1 MRIQITG
8 SREFTDYDIVSDAIY
23 DAASGAI
30 DLDSVTIVS
39 GNCPT
44 GGDRLAEQVAENNR
58 LMLELHPADWEK
70 YGKRAG
76 FIRNAEMI
84 DLQPDV
90 VLAFKKRGAG
100 NKGTQMTIDLA
111 RRKGIEVYEYWE
123 D

>member
-8 SREFTDYDIVSDAIY
+8 SREFTSYDIVEYAIF

-44 GGDRLAEQVAENNR
+44 GGDHLAEQVAKNNR

-111 RRKGIEVYEYWE
+111 RRKGIEVREYWE